1 MMMIILARKNY
12 AICVSFCSCICFKRF
27 FVFVSHKSSSRR
39 VKKPFGITRIHWKA
53 KLEKL
58 SRWENVPFILLGKK
72 GKFVKRRWR
81 QDSPRKV
88 KSLGEKTL
96 RKNSSKNYFWFV
108 VAKLV
113 WTLMASR
120 CFWVTFKVLT
130 MFPNRFCPRDKTR
143 LLSSHFLS
151 TLAKHRPY
159 QISPRRFSVKIFQ
172 TKFLPPSDKFKLN
185 ELEINGYFWKTN
197 AVCQIHLW
205 HFTTLDFPSDFKRFF
220 AKFCHIRSEVLG
232 LVR

>member
-1 MMMIILARKNY
+1 MMIILARKN
-12 AICVSFCSCICFKRF
+12 FCSCICFKRF

-159 QISPRRFSVKIFQ
+159 QISPRRFSVK
-172 TKFLPPSDKFKLN
+172 SFKPNFYPQVTNLN
-185 ELEINGYFWKTN
+185 WMNLRLMATSGKQMLSVI
-197 AVCQIHLW
+197 
-205 HFTTLDFPSDFKRFF
+205 
-220 AKFCHIRSEVLG
+220 
-232 LVR
+232 